1 MHNHN
6 SVLEHFHPTSK
17 ILYEHLQFVPIITL
31 SPRQP
36 LIYFP
41 SIYICLFWTFC
52 KDRIISYMTFC
63 IWLLSFI
70 IMFSGASVLQSV
82 LVVHSPL
89 LLNSIPLNGYTIFY
103 LPIHQWKNIC
113 FYFCLFFSFL
123 VVLGLPCCA
132 GKPSRGEW
140 GSPLSFGAEA
150 SHCSGFSCFGAQ
162 APGAWASAVA
172 TQGSWSTSS
181 VNVVHRLSSVCGM
194 WNLLRPGIELVSPAP
209 VDKFLSMVP
218 PGKSFL
224 AVINNA
230 TITFTYINLWVD
242 ICFHFSC

>member
-6 SVLEHFHPTSK
+6 SVWEHFH
-17 ILYEHLQFVPIITL
+17 EHLHFVPIITL

-63 IWLLSFI
+63 IWLLSFS

-113 FYFCLFFSFL
+113 FYFCLFFLFFF
-123 VVLGLPCCA
+123 GCA
-132 GKPSRGEW
+132 WPSL
-140 GSPLSFGAEA
+140 LSRQAFSRWVGVAFEFR
-150 SHCSGFSCFGAQ
+150 CRGFSLQWLLLFWST

-172 TQGSWSTSS
+172 TQGFWSTSS
-181 VNVVHRLSSVCGM
+181 VNVAHRLSSVCGM

-209 VDKFLSMVP
+209 VDKFLSMLP
-218 PGKSFL
+218 PGKSLL

-230 TITFTYINLWVD
+230 AIAFTYINLWVD